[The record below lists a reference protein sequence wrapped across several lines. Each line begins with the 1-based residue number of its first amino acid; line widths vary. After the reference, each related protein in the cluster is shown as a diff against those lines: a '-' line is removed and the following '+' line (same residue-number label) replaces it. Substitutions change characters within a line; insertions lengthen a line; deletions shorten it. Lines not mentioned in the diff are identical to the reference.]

1 MTESISPLRAARLS
15 LGWSQVRA
23 AEELA
28 ALATARGIAVAAP
41 VSLKTQ
47 LSRWENQ
54 HALPEEHY
62 RILLCTLYD
71 STEADLGFSVES
83 PTDAPGRSPLET
95 LRDALGRAASID
107 EEALTLLRSQ
117 LDTVRQLDH
126 RLGPS
131 AAEDSARSILSIVID
146 RWRHCITCTGRR
158 SLALLVVDSA
168 LLCAEH
174 AVDRMQID
182 EAWRHWETAKCAGQ
196 DAGAPEL
203 AGYAMLR
210 QAWVLAEMGEHRSA
224 GELITDASSVA
235 EPHPLWPWVLAAR
248 GYAHAARGDATA
260 SDEAFAGVERRLSAR
275 VELDVAE
282 VRIPILGYDVA
293 DMHRDR
299 GHALLTLGENAQAVS
314 SLESAL
320 NDARRSTRELAALHV
335 DLAYAFAG
343 LGRAD
348 AAASHAGKARAIASR
363 TGCLSA
369 TARLDERLGPVLSEP
384 PMPSGPPVRSE
395 PPVRSGTGRGIRR

>member
-1 MTESISPLRAARLS
+1 MTESMSPLRAARLTRA
-15 LGWSQVRA
+15 WSQVRA
-23 AEELA
+23 AEEIAELA
-28 ALATARGIAVAAP
+28 RARGIAVAAP

-62 RILLCTLYD
+62 RALLCALYD
-71 STEADLGFSVES
+71 TTEADLGFADVASPDERSES
-83 PTDAPGRSPLET
+83 PVEA
-95 LRDALGRAASID
+95 LRDALNRADSID
-107 EEALTLLRSQ
+107 GEAIELIRSQ
-117 LDTVRQLDH
+117 LETVRQLDH
-126 RLGPS
+126 RLGRS
-131 AAEDSARSILSIVID
+131 AAEDSAKSILSIVID
-146 RWRHCITCTGRR
+146 RWRHCANRAVRR
-158 SLALLVVDSA
+158 SLALLTVDSA
-168 LLCAEH
+168 LLCAEQ
-174 AVDRMQID
+174 ALDRTRVD
-182 EAWRHWETAKCAGQ
+182 EAWHHWETSKSAAH
-196 DAGAPEL
+196 DAEVPEL
-203 AGYAMLR
+203 ASYAMLR
-210 QAWVLAEMGEHRSA
+210 QAWALVGMGEYRAA
-224 GELITDASSVA
+224 GELILDAGSA
-235 EPHPLWPWVLAAR
+235 TEPNPLWPWVLAAR

-320 NDARRSTRELAALHV
+320 NDARQSTRELAALHV

-384 PMPSGPPVRSE
+384 PMPSGPPVRS
-395 PPVRSGTGRGIRR
+395 GTGRGIRR